1 MGEYYGEPFQKLSK
15 SPKNNMDEAEFIPKL
30 NVKYLKRKKK
40 KKNHYHQNIQENK
53 ENSSKK
59 SCQKRIPGQFCQV
72 LSTLTQ
78 NKIFINCYCL
88 ILKKQVKKNLLMQ

>member
-40 KKNHYHQNIQENK
+40 KKKPLPPKHSREQRKLI
-53 ENSSKK
+53 KK
-59 SCQKRIPGQFCQV
+59 KLP
-72 LSTLTQ
+72 
-78 NKIFINCYCL
+78 
-88 ILKKQVKKNLLMQ
+88 KKNSWSILSGTFDFDPE